1 MTIKKKPIIS
11 AVINTLNEE
20 SNIDACLRALQ
31 WCDEIIVVDMES
43 DDSTTTIALQYTNK
57 IFSFKRVGCVEP
69 ARSFAVSQATGDWI
83 LIVDADE
90 LIKYS
95 LSEKLVKVASE
106 DQCEVVN
113 IPFKTY
119 IFGEWICHT
128 GWWPE
133 YHPRFF
139 KKGFV
144 DFSDQI
150 HSAFLIKQEARRF
163 HLPPNAENAIEH
175 FAYNDITQ
183 FIGKL
188 NRYTTIEASHLY
200 NNKTKFSCYK
210 MFWNGL
216 NEFVIRYLR
225 LKGYKD
231 GFRGL
236 FLSIIMCVYR
246 IISHMKLWEMFEN
259 ERDNVSERYTR
270 YKNELID
277 KHQQHK

>member
-1 MTIKKKPIIS
+1 MNKKPIIS

-43 DDSTTTIALQYTNK
+43 DDSTTTIVRQYTNK

-106 DQCEVVN
+106 DQYEVVY

-119 IFGEWICHT
+119 ILGEWIRHT

-139 KKGFV
+139 KKGFL

-150 HSAFLIKQEARRF
+150 HSAFEIKHEARSF
-163 HLPPNAENAIEH
+163 HLPPKAENAVEH
-175 FAYNDITQ
+175 FAYLDSEH
-183 FIGKL
+183 FISKL
-188 NRYTTIEASHLY
+188 NRYTSFEARNMFDQGKH
-200 NNKTKFSCYK
+200 FSLFR
-210 MFWNGL
+210 MLVAGFRG
-216 NEFVIRYLR
+216 FQVRYISQ
-225 LKGYKD
+225 KGYKD
-231 GFRGL
+231 GYRGF
-236 FLSIIMCVYR
+236 FLSLMMGFYR
-246 IISHMKLWEMFEN
+246 ILNYIKLWEFWQNKDESVEN
-259 ERDNVSERYTR
+259 KYLKLKEKIIKEYSE
-270 YKNELID
+270 
-277 KHQQHK
+277 